1 MKLAIMGDVHG
12 KIKQM
17 YDSVSYVEQAFGK
30 NIDAVLQVGDFQAV
44 RDEKDLARM
53 AIPGKYKVT
62 GDYPDYHNE
71 GVVPKRT
78 FFIGGNH
85 DNDHWHRE
93 HPEGH
98 ELVEGLSYLGRS
110 GVMDLSGTN
119 VAWISGNYSE
129 QSFEGIRKG
138 KKKNKYHHF
147 TLDDVGKV
155 LKSGEAIDILLLHEW
170 PSIRELSDYI
180 DAGSVKDAE
189 NLDHAL
195 KRDVGVREL
204 SDVVK
209 QLKPRYVFAGHQHT
223 DLDLDLDFAGSK
235 TKFVALGKV
244 QSPETSFYVLDTD
257 LDKGGRYH
265 LTFDEGGLSDYIQRD
280 SRLRDAF
287 NFLDMDCLDDAA
299 ERFMPL
305 IEDASSETR
314 ALANYGIGVSLFR
327 NLDPSDVD
335 SSIDYFRR
343 SLGDLEL
350 ADTHLMLSHALQK
363 KIAPLLYD
371 SPQNDVGKL
380 EGLLDQSL
388 HALSRATELN
398 PSLAS
403 QTEPSSI
410 YLNRV
415 LAKIR
420 N

>member
-138 KKKNKYHHF
+138 KNFY
-147 TLDDVGKV
+147 G
-155 LKSGEAIDILLLHEW
+155 W
-170 PSIRELSDYI
+170 
-180 DAGSVKDAE
+180 
-189 NLDHAL
+189 
-195 KRDVGVREL
+195 
-204 SDVVK
+204 
-209 QLKPRYVFAGHQHT
+209 
-223 DLDLDLDFAGSK
+223 K
-235 TKFVALGKV
+235 T
-244 QSPETSFYVLDTD
+244 
-257 LDKGGRYH
+257 
-265 LTFDEGGLSDYIQRD
+265 
-280 SRLRDAF
+280 
-287 NFLDMDCLDDAA
+287 
-299 ERFMPL
+299 
-305 IEDASSETR
+305 
-314 ALANYGIGVSLFR
+314 
-327 NLDPSDVD
+327 
-335 SSIDYFRR
+335 
-343 SLGDLEL
+343 
-350 ADTHLMLSHALQK
+350 
-363 KIAPLLYD
+363 
-371 SPQNDVGKL
+371 
-380 EGLLDQSL
+380 
-388 HALSRATELN
+388 
-398 PSLAS
+398 
-403 QTEPSSI
+403 
-410 YLNRV
+410 
-415 LAKIR
+415 
-420 N
+420 